1 MVTFFQSTVRMVL
14 ICSFVIRKTPFF
26 VIYILSQFNL
36 FSQVV
41 SMKKGKFF
49 FLEVSP
55 FNK

>member
-14 ICSFVIRKTPFF
+14 IRSFVIRKTPFF

-41 SMKKGKFF
+41 SAKKGKFF